1 MGRIFSFRTNFSSG
15 ELSPRMSSRIDMA
28 AYENGA
34 KQVRNLRQLVQGGL
48 TRRPGT
54 KHIAKLSHTNAVQT
68 ASFLF
73 NIDQA
78 YFFIF
83 SAGRADIFHRD
94 GTACTALTSCPWTAS
109 EVGSLYTTQSG
120 DTMIVSH
127 PDMPMQ
133 KIKRTGATTFS
144 LEAYAFE
151 EDTSGAPLRQP
162 YHKFSEAAVTLSFS
176 ATSGTITVT
185 ASAALFTS
193 DHINT
198 ICRVNYGTGSAA
210 AYKEFKITA
219 VASGTSATALVRET
233 LGGTAA
239 QADFEEQVF
248 SAVRGH
254 ARVCLFSDQRLHF
267 FGSRDLPNF
276 HFASKVSA
284 FFNFDAGEAE
294 PADSIQEQISEDQ
307 VLQIVGAASLNHL
320 AIFTESMEVFIPK
333 SDEASISPADIANKK
348 QTRYGSGKIPPREFD
363 GGVIFLTRNKATVR
377 EFLFDDIQQSF
388 RADALNYLSEHLLV
402 NPVYF
407 DVSLGEAGQAE
418 QYAYFI
424 NSDGTVAVFISE
436 RQNKIAGWSQW
447 STTGSFKSISNVA
460 DRMYLVSERNLGSG
474 NELFVEYFDLS
485 LDMDSV
491 VSLTNGSPQS
501 TWTGLSHFANQT
513 VHVTTDRSLFL
524 GTFTVDGSGNLDL
537 GSSNTVNNIQVG
549 LNFTSTVETLPALVS
564 LRTGP
569 GVGDPVRLV
578 RCIVDVVET
587 FNIIV
592 DGSRLLIRNT
602 TDDLSS
608 APVSKTGH
616 EEFYL
621 LGWKGAD
628 QATVTVTQ
636 DVPLPL
642 TLNGVFVEVEI

>member
-1 MGRIFSFRTNFSSG
+1 MARIFSFRTNFSSG

-34 KQVRNLRQLVQGGL
+34 KQIRNMRQLVQGGI

-54 KHIAKLSHTNAVQT
+54 KHVAKLGHTNAVQT
-68 ASFLF
+68 ASFIF
-73 NIDQA
+73 NIEQA

-94 GTACTALTSCPWTAS
+94 GTQCTALTGCPWTAS
-109 EVGSLYTTQSG
+109 EIGSLYTTQSG
-120 DTMIVSH
+120 DTMIVTH
-127 PDMPMQ
+127 PDMPIQ
-133 KIKRTGATTFS
+133 KIVRTGATTFS
-144 LEAYAFE
+144 RTAYAFE

-162 YHKFSEAAVTLSFS
+162 YHKFSVAAVTLSFS
-176 ATSGTITVT
+176 GTSGSITVT
-185 ASAALFTS
+185 ASADLFVAEHV
-193 DHINT
+193 DVVF
-198 ICRVNYGTGSAA
+198 RVNYGTGSDV

-219 VASGTSATALVRET
+219 VTNATTATATVRET
-233 LGGTAA
+233 LGGTGA
-239 QADFEEQVF
+239 QADWEEAVF
-248 SAVRGH
+248 STARGH

-284 FFNFDAGEAE
+284 FFNFDVGEAE
-294 PADSIQEQISEDQ
+294 AADALNEQISEDQ
-307 VLQIVGAASLNHL
+307 VLRITGAASLNHL

-333 SDEASISPADIANKK
+333 SDEATITPADIAYKK
-348 QTRYGSGKIPPREFD
+348 QTRYGSGNIPPKEFD
-363 GGVIFLTRNKATVR
+363 GGVLFLTRNKATVR
-377 EFLFDDIQQSF
+377 EFLFDDIQQAF

-402 NPVYF
+402 SPVYF
-407 DVSLGEAGQAE
+407 DVSLGEEGQAE
-418 QYAYFI
+418 QYAYFV
-424 NSDGTVAVFISE
+424 NSDGTMAVFISE

-447 STTGSFKSISNVA
+447 STSGSFKSISNIA
-460 DRMYLVSERNLGSG
+460 DRMYLVSERDLGSG
-474 NELFVEYFDLS
+474 NELFIEYLDIS

-491 VSLTNGSPQS
+491 VSLTNSSAQS
-501 TWTGLSHFANQT
+501 TWSGLSHFANQT
-513 VHVTTDRSLFL
+513 VHVTSDRALFL

-537 GSSNTVNNIQVG
+537 GASNAVKNIQVG
-549 LNFTSTVETLPALVS
+549 LNFTPTVETLPALVS

-569 GVGDPVRLV
+569 QVGDPVRLV
-578 RCIVDVVET
+578 RCIVDILESY
-587 FNIIV
+587 NILV

-608 APVSKTGH
+608 TPVSKTGH

-621 LGWKGAD
+621 LGWQNAD
-628 QATVTVTQ
+628 QATVSITQ

-642 TLNGVFVEVEI
+642 TLNGVFVEVEL